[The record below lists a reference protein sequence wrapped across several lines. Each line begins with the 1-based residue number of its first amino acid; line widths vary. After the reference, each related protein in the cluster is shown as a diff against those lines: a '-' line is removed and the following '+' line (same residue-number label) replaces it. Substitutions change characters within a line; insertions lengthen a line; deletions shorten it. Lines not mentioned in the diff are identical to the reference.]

1 MSVESGAKYCE
12 EAQAQEARRA
22 LLDELTADRLAHV
35 FSALADPTRVRIL
48 SALVGAEE
56 LCVGDLAAVLELS
69 MSAVSHQLRL
79 LRELRVT
86 VAGVVENMRRFDGDG
101 VETLALRHG
110 FPFLGAVP
118 FDPTLEEAVGDVG
131 RLKEGAVFGAV
142 DRVVARLG
150 W

>member
-1 MSVESGAKYCE
+1 MDVESGAKYCE

-79 LRELRVT
+79 LRELQVVRRRR
-86 VAGVVENMRRFDGDG
+86 AGKHVYYSLDDEHIHDLFQRGL
-101 VETLALRHG
+101 EHIRH
-110 FPFLGAVP
+110 
-118 FDPTLEEAVGDVG
+118 D
-131 RLKEGAVFGAV
+131 
-142 DRVVARLG
+142 
-150 W
+150 